1 MGEYSLKSH
10 SSGKTHQKN
19 VSILKEN
26 TKISFATSDTPC
38 SSAVMRRDGMEQSAA
53 LGPVPS
59 AAQAIDLKGTP
70 TLSHYLDSSAVLRAE
85 ILWVLHTISCH
96 NSHNSKEGIS

>member
-10 SSGKTHQKN
+10 ASGKTHQKN
-19 VSILKEN
+19 ISIVKEN

-38 SSAVMRRDGMEQSAA
+38 SSTVMHRDGTEQSAV

-59 AAQAIDLKGTP
+59 PIQPIDLKG
-70 TLSHYLDSSAVLRAE
+70 LSHKCSSKSRNIVGLTYYKLSQF
-85 ILWVLHTISCH
+85 IQ
-96 NSHNSKEGIS
+96 